1 MHGDL
6 AERLFWGQQS
16 ETLASGATVRGNVW
30 PEDRAL
36 VRAARDHVFELHRE
50 GLLEVVTAGA
60 DDFVGLD
67 RVPAAVEEMLSGR
80 TLGKVVAT
88 IAPC

>member
-1 MHGDL
+1 MWPT
-6 AERLFWGQQS
+6 RPFLFWQ
-16 ETLASGATVRGNVW
+16 
-30 PEDRAL
+30 
-36 VRAARDHVFELHRE
+36 